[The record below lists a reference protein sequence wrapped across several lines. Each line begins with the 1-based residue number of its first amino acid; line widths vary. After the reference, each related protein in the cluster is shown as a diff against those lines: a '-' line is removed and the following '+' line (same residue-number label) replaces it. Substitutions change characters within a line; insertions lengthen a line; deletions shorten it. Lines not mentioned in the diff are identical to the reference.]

1 MVENRP
7 VTDVLSN
14 DRVRAV
20 VKRLSNPFVAGLAFN
35 AVLLQAFAN
44 VSPVAFFR
52 KIFPAQL
59 LAFTTQSSAG
69 TLPVTPTS
77 ASTTPAVMPRNQWT
91 WKTALRNVVVI
102 NQNSTLSDSHRRR
115 PASLVLRLLA

>member
-1 MVENRP
+1 MPSLGAKPTIAASRGSAESSSDAIASPGRAAATRSISAEGDNAARP
-7 VTDVLSN
+7 AGSTVITPGLSAS
-14 DRVRAV
+14 RISSS
-20 VKRLSNPFVAGLAFN
+20 KLSMP
-35 AVLLQAFAN
+35 
-44 VSPVAFFR
+44 
-52 KIFPAQL
+52 
-59 LAFTTQSSAG
+59 
-69 TLPVTPTS
+69 PVTPTS